1 LRAKSILGKEMNIV
15 ELKEVSFAYDGPL
28 VIDGLS
34 FVAKAGEFLGVIG
47 PNGSGKTTLLRL
59 LSRVIRPRSGEVLLS
74 GERIGRLSQREVA
87 RMVAVVPQETAVYF
101 PFTAREVVLMGRSPH
116 LGPFEIEGPRDLETC
131 EKAMALTDTLHL
143 ADRII
148 VELSGGEKRRV
159 IIARAL
165 AQEPRI
171 LLLDECA
178 TFLDIRHKLEI
189 FEIVK
194 RLNQEQGLTVIS
206 VEHDLNMAARYAQR
220 LLLLHQGRAFALG
233 SPQEVIT
240 VKNIQEV
247 FKAIVSIVQE
257 ERTRAPQIFP
267 VGLSETT

>member
-1 LRAKSILGKEMNIV
+1 MPIV
-15 ELKEVSFAYDGPL
+15 ELKQVSYAYDGPL

-34 FVAKAGEFLGVIG
+34 FTVKEGEFLGVIG

-59 LSRVIRPRSGEVLLS
+59 LSKVLQPGKGEVLLS
-74 GERIGRLSQREVA
+74 GQNLRRFSQRQVA
-87 RMVAVVPQETAVYF
+87 RVVAVVPQETSVYF

-116 LGPFEIEGPRDLETC
+116 LGPFAIEGPRDLEAC
-131 EKAMALTDTLHL
+131 EEAMALTDTLHL
-143 ADRII
+143 ADRIL

-165 AQEPRI
+165 AQRPRI

-194 RLNQEQGLTVIS
+194 RLNEQQGLTVIS
-206 VEHDLNMAARYAQR
+206 VEHDLNMASRYAKR
-220 LLLLHQGRAFALG
+220 LLLLQQGRLFALG
-233 SPQEVIT
+233 SPQEVLT
-240 VKNIQEV
+240 VQNIQQV
-247 FKAIVSIVQE
+247 FKAIVSISKE
-257 ERTRAPQIFP
+257 ERTGAPQIFP
-267 VGLSETT
+267 VGLS